1 MKTLAFAATLAL
13 MLGAAPALA
22 NGDAPVPPEY
32 IAPQWTLVAIDGQP
46 APARATIEL
55 IEPGRIAGQ
64 GPCNRWFAGQ
74 TGALPDFAV
83 TAIGAT
89 RMACPEMEAEA
100 EFFTALKAMTRAE
113 VTGPVTLMLTGP
125 DGRSMEFVRPLN

>member
-1 MKTLAFAATLAL
+1 MKTLSLTALLAL
-13 MLGAAPALA
+13 MLGVAPVLA

-32 IAPQWTLVAIDGQP
+32 IAPQWMLVAIDGQP

-74 TGALPDFAV
+74 SGALPEFRAE
-83 TAIGAT
+83 AIGAT
-89 RMACPEMEAEA
+89 KMACPDMAAEA
-100 EFFTALKAMTRAE
+100 AFFDALQAMTRAE
-113 VTGPVTLMLTGP
+113 VTGPVTLTLTGP
-125 DGRSMEFVRPLN
+125 EGRSMEFTRPLN